1 MKIPK
6 KIGRGITAANI
17 AFNLTSMPIHK
28 DGTPDAVKIE
38 QQYSKMIADRQAT
51 RIRAETIKTYTP
63 AIALDKRTSRKL
75 RK

>member
-1 MKIPK
+1 MKLPK

-17 AFNLTSMPIHK
+17 ALNLASIPIHK

-38 QQYSKMIADRQAT
+38 NQYSKMIADRQKT
-51 RIRAETIKTYTP
+51 RISAETIKTYTP
-63 AIALDKRTSRKL
+63 AITLDKRTSRKL